1 MVTNNFRT
9 FNVGNKKPQHALRR
23 VQFFSFGLK
32 DWGGIFLIVPNAF
45 HQVSKCSSKFP
56 ICSLKLFPIGLQLY
70 ILVILRFKKK
80 WWQKKIRNKNRVE
93 PMRWFIIHL
102 GAPSFFYFW
111 GGWGLGVL
119 LDIVAFSCCSQCV
132 PWDVP
137 NSTTLLS
144 HILCQMFLMLFPWFP
159 SLMLSH
165 MHNKVWLTYFVMHMR

>member
-119 LDIVAFSCCSQCV
+119 LDIVAFSSVPNVFLEMFPIAPHYYPISFAKCSLCCSHG
-132 PWDVP
+132 
-137 NSTTLLS
+137 S
-144 HILCQMFLMLFPWFP
+144 HP
-159 SLMLSH
+159 
-165 MHNKVWLTYFVMHMR
+165 